1 MRIFCCLKIRPS
13 IQLVTQKEALMLNI
27 NTNFNKCK
35 IPIITVMASCSTL
48 ALFSYLTYI
57 PNPTFA
63 TDGIIN
69 PANTTARSDTT
80 TDQRTLMN
88 IKYMQQMSD
97 QICTNTKENKTK
109 QLIDIRDG
117 KSYWVTKL
125 KDGNCWMTQ
134 NLDYDITTTD
144 IATIQKR
151 VYEDN
156 KCVGWVNDNSVPQYC
171 DPGNIG
177 SGHSA
182 RGNYYSWR
190 AAMGND
196 EGTSNATAAIQ
207 GICPKGWHLP
217 TSNSTA
223 KGSFGGLIN
232 TYSITNTATGST
244 TIQRDPLYFNRSGTP
259 VSTGITNSG
268 IGFYWSSTPGSN
280 PVNAYNLKISAS
292 TVLPADSG
300 HRCYH
305 GSSVR
310 CLALTTTTN
319 LSGNG
324 NNSEELFPDPNYPDD
339 PDFPPVV
346 LPDSA
351 TSNVAITVSP
361 VISIDATSGMSSEV
375 DFTTVAHG
383 DITATISSN
392 QKYQVLLSTNQ
403 STLEQSPIV
412 PNHNIP
418 MITTDTTITP
428 GTRAW
433 GIKKTNSALA
443 GGTLGDTTANTLFSP
458 IGIGNNKV
466 LFYES
471 LGAESKT
478 ITFPVAISVDSTL
491 PSGTYA
497 TEVTITATA
506 N

>member
-1 MRIFCCLKIRPS
+1 MLK
-13 IQLVTQKEALMLNI
+13 I

-63 TDGIIN
+63 TDSTIN
-69 PANTTARSDTT
+69 PTNTITRSDTT

-109 QLIDIRDG
+109 QLIDIRDN
-117 KSYWVTKL
+117 KKYWVTKL

-134 NLDYDITTTD
+134 NLAYNGGGTSRGT
-144 IATIQKR
+144 
-151 VYEDN
+151 N
-156 KCVGWVNDNSVPQYC
+156 CSGWTNDNTVAQYC
-171 DPGNIG
+171 
-177 SGHSA
+177 SRGHTDGDHAS
-182 RGNYYSWR
+182 RGNYYSWP
-190 AAMGND
+190 AAMNGNTSAT
-196 EGTSNATAAIQ
+196 GTVQ
-207 GICPKGWHLP
+207 GICPNGWHLP
-217 TSNSTA
+217 TSNTTA
-223 KGSFGGLIN
+223 KGSFGGLVN
-232 TYSITNTATGST
+232 AYSITNTAAGST
-244 TIQRDPLYFNRSGTP
+244 AIQRNPLYFNRSGTP

-310 CLALTTTTN
+310 CLTLTTTTN

-324 NNSEELFPDPNYPDD
+324 NDSEELFPDPNYPDD
-339 PDFPPVV
+339 PDFPPTV

-418 MITTDTTITP
+418 MITTDTAITP

-458 IGIGNNKV
+458 IGIDNNKV

>member
-1 MRIFCCLKIRPS
+1 MLK
-13 IQLVTQKEALMLNI
+13 I

-63 TDGIIN
+63 TDSTIN
-69 PANTTARSDTT
+69 PINTTARSDTT

-134 NLDYDITTTD
+134 NLAYNGGGTSRGTG
-144 IATIQKR
+144 
-151 VYEDN
+151 
-156 KCVGWVNDNSVPQYC
+156 CSGWTNDNTVAQYC
-171 DPGNIG
+171 SPGHTDG
-177 SGHSA
+177 DHAS
-182 RGNYYSWR
+182 RGNYYSWP
-190 AAMGND
+190 AAMNGNTSAT
-196 EGTSNATAAIQ
+196 GTVQ
-207 GICPKGWHLP
+207 GIFPNGWHLP
-217 TSNSTA
+217 TSNTRA
-223 KGSFGGLIN
+223 KGSFGGLTKAYGAGDN
-232 TYSITNTATGST
+232 SSGST
-244 TIQRDPLYFNRSGTP
+244 IMRGSPMYFQYSGRAISGGIRDVGSDGY
-259 VSTGITNSG
+259 
-268 IGFYWSSTPGSN
+268 YWSSTPSGST
-280 PVNAYNLKISAS
+280 NAYRLNLDSS
-292 TVLPADSG
+292 TANLSYTNARYYG
-300 HRCYH
+300 I
-305 GSSVR
+305 SVR

-339 PDFPPVV
+339 PDFPPTV

-361 VISIDATSGMSSEV
+361 VISIDATSGMSGEV

-497 TEVTITATA
+497 TEVTITAVGS
-506 N
+506 

>member
-1 MRIFCCLKIRPS
+1 MLK
-13 IQLVTQKEALMLNI
+13 I

-63 TDGIIN
+63 TDSTIN
-69 PANTTARSDTT
+69 PTNTITRSDTT

-134 NLDYDITTTD
+134 NLAYNGGGTSRGTDCSGWQDTITV
-144 IATIQKR
+144 A
-151 VYEDN
+151 
-156 KCVGWVNDNSVPQYC
+156 QYC
-171 DPGNIG
+171 NPGHTDG
-177 SGHSA
+177 DHAS
-182 RGNYYSWR
+182 RGNYYSWP
-190 AAMGND
+190 AAMNGD
-196 EGTSNATAAIQ
+196 TSATGTVQ
-207 GICPKGWHLP
+207 GVCPNGWHLP
-217 TSNSTA
+217 TSSTTA
-223 KGSFGGLIN
+223 KGSFGGL
-232 TYSITNTATGST
+232 TTAYGAGDNAAGST
-244 TIQRDPLYFNRSGTP
+244 IMRGSPIYFQYSGRA
-259 VSTGITNSG
+259 SSSG
-268 IGFYWSSTPGSN
+268 IDYVGGNGFYWSSTPYYSN
-280 PVNAYNLKISAS
+280 QAYILYLYSNAANPSNGNSRGQRYYGN
-292 TVLPADSG
+292 
-300 HRCYH
+300 
-305 GSSVR
+305 SVR

-324 NNSEELFPDPNYPDD
+324 NDSEELFPDPNYPDD

-346 LPDSA
+346 LPDST

-458 IGIGNNKV
+458 IGISNNKV

>member
-1 MRIFCCLKIRPS
+1 MHLGSSDVGPS
-13 IQLVTQKEALMLNI
+13 HY
-27 NTNFNKCK
+27 
-35 IPIITVMASCSTL
+35 
-48 ALFSYLTYI
+48 LFRYT
-57 PNPTFA
+57 
-63 TDGIIN
+63 
-69 PANTTARSDTT
+69 
-80 TDQRTLMN
+80 
-88 IKYMQQMSD
+88 
-97 QICTNTKENKTK
+97 
-109 QLIDIRDG
+109 
-117 KSYWVTKL
+117 
-125 KDGNCWMTQ
+125 GN
-134 NLDYDITTTD
+134 
-144 IATIQKR
+144 
-151 VYEDN
+151 
-156 KCVGWVNDNSVPQYC
+156 
-171 DPGNIG
+171 
-177 SGHSA
+177 
-182 RGNYYSWR
+182 
-190 AAMGND
+190 
-196 EGTSNATAAIQ
+196 
-207 GICPKGWHLP
+207 
-217 TSNSTA
+217 
-223 KGSFGGLIN
+223 
-232 TYSITNTATGST
+232 
-244 TIQRDPLYFNRSGTP
+244 
-259 VSTGITNSG
+259 
-268 IGFYWSSTPGSN
+268 
-280 PVNAYNLKISAS
+280 
-292 TVLPADSG
+292 
-300 HRCYH
+300 
-305 GSSVR
+305 SVR
-310 CLALTTTTN
+310 CLTLTTTTN

-324 NNSEELFPDPNYPDD
+324 NDSEELFPDPNYPDD
-339 PDFPPVV
+339 PDFPPTV

-458 IGIGNNKV
+458 IGISNNKV

-497 TEVTITATA
+497 TEVIITATA

>member
-1 MRIFCCLKIRPS
+1 MLK
-13 IQLVTQKEALMLNI
+13 I
-27 NTNFNKCK
+27 NTNFKKYK
-35 IPIITVMASCSTL
+35 IPLVLSIFWVGGIF
-48 ALFSYLTYI
+48 LFSYLTYI
-57 PNPTFA
+57 PTQGFA
-63 TDGIIN
+63 ADG
-69 PANTTARSDTT
+69 S

-97 QICTNTKENKTK
+97 QICTNTKENKSK

-125 KDGNCWMTQ
+125 KDGHCWMTQ
-134 NLDYDITTTD
+134 NLAYNGGGTSRGT
-144 IATIQKR
+144 
-151 VYEDN
+151 N
-156 KCVGWVNDNSVPQYC
+156 CSGWTNDNTVAQYC
-171 DPGNIG
+171 SPGHTDG
-177 SGHSA
+177 DHAS
-182 RGNYYSWR
+182 RGNYYSWP
-190 AAMGND
+190 AAMNGNISAT
-196 EGTSNATAAIQ
+196 GTVQ
-207 GICPKGWHLP
+207 GICPNGWHLP
-217 TSNSTA
+217 TSNATA
-223 KGSFGGLIN
+223 KGSFGGL
-232 TYSITNTATGST
+232 TTAYGAANDASGST
-244 TIQRDPLYFNRSGTP
+244 IMRGSPMYFQYSG
-259 VSTGITNSG
+259 VAYSGGIDYVGTGG
-268 IGFYWSSTPGSN
+268 RYWSSTPYGSN
-280 PVNAYNLKISAS
+280 QAYDLDLGSSNATPSNSNARYLGN
-292 TVLPADSG
+292 
-300 HRCYH
+300 
-305 GSSVR
+305 SVR
-310 CLALTTTTN
+310 CLTLTTTTN

-324 NNSEELFPDPNYPDD
+324 NDSEELFPDPNYPDD
-339 PDFPPVV
+339 PDFPPTV

-433 GIKKTNSALA
+433 GIQKTNA
-443 GGTLGDTTANTLFSP
+443 TLYSP

-497 TEVTITATA
+497 TEVIITATA

>member
-1 MRIFCCLKIRPS
+1 MLK
-13 IQLVTQKEALMLNI
+13 I

-35 IPIITVMASCSTL
+35 IPIIFASATL
-48 ALFSYLTYI
+48 CVSILFSYLTYI

-63 TDGIIN
+63 TDSTIN
-69 PANTTARSDTT
+69 PINTTARSDTT

-134 NLDYDITTTD
+134 NLAYNGGGTSRGTG
-144 IATIQKR
+144 
-151 VYEDN
+151 
-156 KCVGWVNDNSVPQYC
+156 CSGWTNDNTVAQYC
-171 DPGNIG
+171 SPGHTDG
-177 SGHSA
+177 DHTS
-182 RGNYYSWR
+182 RGNYYSWP
-190 AAMGND
+190 AAMNGD
-196 EGTSNATAAIQ
+196 ISAAGTVR
-207 GICPKGWHLP
+207 GICPNGWHLP
-217 TSNSTA
+217 TSNTTA
-223 KGSFGGLIN
+223 KGSFGGL
-232 TYSITNTATGST
+232 TTAYGAANNAAGST
-244 TIQRDPLYFNRSGTP
+244 IMRGSPMYFQYSGRVT
-259 VSTGITNSG
+259 SSG
-268 IGFYWSSTPGSN
+268 IVYVGSDGWYWSSTRSSSVSAYYLSLDSSYAN
-280 PVNAYNLKISAS
+280 PSDGNYRYR
-292 TVLPADSG
+292 G
-300 HRCYH
+300 Y
-305 GSSVR
+305 SVR

-339 PDFPPVV
+339 PDFPPTV

-433 GIKKTNSALA
+433 GIQKTNA
-443 GGTLGDTTANTLFSP
+443 TLYSP

-497 TEVTITATA
+497 TEVTITAVGS
-506 N
+506 

>member
-1 MRIFCCLKIRPS
+1 MFK
-13 IQLVTQKEALMLNI
+13 I
-27 NTNFNKCK
+27 NTNFNKYK
-35 IPIITVMASCSTL
+35 IPIIFASATL
-48 ALFSYLTYI
+48 CVSILFSYLTFI
-57 PNPTFA
+57 PAQTFA
-63 TDGIIN
+63 ED
-69 PANTTARSDTT
+69 AT

-134 NLDYDITTTD
+134 NLAYNGGGVER
-144 IATIQKR
+144 A
-151 VYEDN
+151 YN
-156 KCVGWVNDNSVPQYC
+156 GSNSCSGWTNDNTVAQYC
-171 DPGNIG
+171 NPGHTDG
-177 SGHSA
+177 DHAS
-182 RGNYYSWR
+182 RGNYYSWP
-190 AAMGND
+190 AAMNGN
-196 EGTSNATAAIQ
+196 TSATGQVQ
-207 GICPKGWHLP
+207 GVCPSGWHLP
-217 TSNSTA
+217 TSNTTA
-223 KGSFGGLIN
+223 KGSFGGL
-232 TYSITNTATGST
+232 TTAYGAGNNSAGST
-244 TIQRDPLYFNRSGTP
+244 IMRGSPMYFQYSGYAN
-259 VSTGITNSG
+259 SSG
-268 IGFYWSSTPGSN
+268 IDDVGSRGWYWSSTPYGSN
-280 PVNAYNLKISAS
+280 SAYLLYLGSSAAGPS
-292 TVLPADSG
+292 DDGTRYDG
-300 HRCYH
+300 F
-305 GSSVR
+305 SVR

-324 NNSEELFPDPNYPDD
+324 NDSEELFPDPNYPDD
-339 PDFPPVV
+339 PDFPPTV

-361 VISIDATSGMSSEV
+361 VISIDATSGMSGEV

-491 PSGTYA
+491 PSGTYS
-497 TEVTITATA
+497 TDVTITAVG

>member
-1 MRIFCCLKIRPS
+1 MFK
-13 IQLVTQKEALMLNI
+13 I
-27 NTNFNKCK
+27 NTNFKK
-35 IPIITVMASCSTL
+35 YRIPLILGVIGVGGMF
-48 ALFSYLTYI
+48 LFSYLTFI
-57 PNPTFA
+57 PTQTFA
-63 TDGIIN
+63 ED
-69 PANTTARSDTT
+69 AT

-97 QICTNTKENKTK
+97 QICTNTKENKSK

-223 KGSFGGLIN
+223 KGSFGGLVN
-232 TYSITNTATGST
+232 AYSITNTATGST

-280 PVNAYNLKISAS
+280 PVNTYNLKISAS

-310 CLALTTTTN
+310 CLTLTTTTN

-324 NNSEELFPDPNYPDD
+324 NDSEELFPDPNYPDD
-339 PDFPPVV
+339 PDFPPTV

-433 GIKKTNSALA
+433 GIQKTNA
-443 GGTLGDTTANTLFSP
+443 TLYSP

>member
-1 MRIFCCLKIRPS
+1 M
-13 IQLVTQKEALMLNI
+13 MLEI
-27 NTNFNKCK
+27 NTNFNKYK
-35 IPIITVMASCSTL
+35 IPTIFTSTTL
-48 ALFSYLTYI
+48 CVFILFSYLTYI

-63 TDGIIN
+63 ADSTIN
-69 PANTTARSDTT
+69 PINTITRSDTA

-134 NLDYDITTTD
+134 NLDYDGGGTNISPVNWEPDTT
-144 IATIQKR
+144 AAR
-151 VYEDN
+151 Y
-156 KCVGWVNDNSVPQYC
+156 Y
-171 DPGNIG
+171 DPGNYYYNG
-177 SGHSA
+177 PNNDHSLGDNCTTTTGLHECPQFSTTGDKHYHI
-182 RGNYYSWR
+182 GNYYSWI
-190 AAMGND
+190 AATNSTGL
-196 EGTSNATAAIQ
+196 ELLGTGGKAA
-207 GICPKGWHLP
+207 GSICPAEWQLP
-217 TSNSTA
+217 TSGPSYDQSN
-223 KGSFGGLIN
+223 GSFYNLLNRYGLDSKISNTVNGITYTIYSEPLYFVYGGRIQN
-232 TYSITNTATGST
+232 NTATWVGA
-244 TIQRDPLYFNRSGTP
+244 R
-259 VSTGITNSG
+259 
-268 IGFYWSSTPGSN
+268 GFYSSSVLRANSETLNYLDFYDYTLTSDGSN
-280 PVNAYNLKISAS
+280 IAKLGQ
-292 TVLPADSG
+292 T
-300 HRCYH
+300 
-305 GSSVR
+305 VR
-310 CLALTTTTN
+310 CLYHTSVIN
-319 LSGNG
+319 PEG
-324 NNSEELFPDPNYPDD
+324 NNNADETLWCDYEYPDIC
-339 PDFPPVV
+339 
-346 LPDSA
+346 SRKEA
-351 TSNVAITVSP
+351 NVSIKVAP

-433 GIKKTNSALA
+433 GIQKTNA
-443 GGTLGDTTANTLFSP
+443 TLYSP

>member
-1 MRIFCCLKIRPS
+1 MLK
-13 IQLVTQKEALMLNI
+13 I

-63 TDGIIN
+63 TDSTIN
-69 PANTTARSDTT
+69 PTNTITRSDTT

-134 NLDYDITTTD
+134 NLAYNGGGTSRGT
-144 IATIQKR
+144 
-151 VYEDN
+151 N
-156 KCVGWVNDNSVPQYC
+156 CSGWQDTNTVAQYC
-171 DPGNIG
+171 NPGHTDG
-177 SGHSA
+177 DHAS
-182 RGNYYSWR
+182 RGNYYSWP
-190 AAMGND
+190 AAMNGNTSAT
-196 EGTSNATAAIQ
+196 GTVQ
-207 GICPKGWHLP
+207 GICPNGWHLP

-223 KGSFGGLIN
+223 KGSFGGL
-232 TYSITNTATGST
+232 TTAYGAANNASGST
-244 TIQRDPLYFNRSGTP
+244 IMRGSPIYFQYSGHAH
-259 VSTGITNSG
+259 SGGISSVGSG
-268 IGFYWSSTPGSN
+268 GWYWSSTPNGSTT
-280 PVNAYNLKISAS
+280 AYSLYLGNVSADPS
-292 TVLPADSG
+292 NNSARYAG
-300 HRCYH
+300 F
-305 GSSVR
+305 SVR

-324 NNSEELFPDPNYPDD
+324 NDSEELFPDPNYPDD

-346 LPDSA
+346 LPDST

-433 GIKKTNSALA
+433 GIQKTNA
-443 GGTLGDTTANTLFSP
+443 TLYSP

>member
-1 MRIFCCLKIRPS
+1 MLK
-13 IQLVTQKEALMLNI
+13 I

-63 TDGIIN
+63 TDSTIN
-69 PANTTARSDTT
+69 PINTTARSDTT

-88 IKYMQQMSD
+88 IKYMQQMSEE
-97 QICTNTKENKTK
+97 ICTNTKENKTK

-134 NLDYDITTTD
+134 NLAYNGGGTSRGTD
-144 IATIQKR
+144 
-151 VYEDN
+151 
-156 KCVGWVNDNSVPQYC
+156 CSGWLNTGTVAQYC
-171 DPGNIG
+171 NPGHTDG
-177 SGHSA
+177 DHAS
-182 RGNYYSWR
+182 RGNYYSWL
-190 AAMGND
+190 AAKN
-196 EGTSNATAAIQ
+196 GTSATGQVQ
-207 GICPKGWHLP
+207 GVCPNGWHLP
-217 TSNSTA
+217 TSKSTA
-223 KGSFGGLIN
+223 KGSFGGLAAAYGAGN
-232 TYSITNTATGST
+232 NSAGST
-244 TIQRDPLYFNRSGTP
+244 IMRGSPMYFQYSGYAN
-259 VSTGITNSG
+259 SSG
-268 IGFYWSSTPGSN
+268 IDDVGSRGWYWSSTPYGSN
-280 PVNAYNLKISAS
+280 SAYLLYLGSSAAGPS
-292 TVLPADSG
+292 DDGTRYDG
-300 HRCYH
+300 F
-305 GSSVR
+305 SVR

-324 NNSEELFPDPNYPDD
+324 NDSEELFPDPNYPDD
-339 PDFPPVV
+339 PDFPPTV

-361 VISIDATSGMSSEV
+361 VISIDATSGMSGEV

-491 PSGTYA
+491 PSGTYS
-497 TEVTITATA
+497 TDVTITAVG